1 MTGKCYRDYFDLLLI
16 NKLQQL
22 INHELTQKFIPS
34 GQPAAVWENGNLYVQ
49 TAEVFGILPIPAI
62 IQTSAGM
69 NPFDLSNKPKL
80 PSFLAEKQGTRYAVL
95 TLHTEDEKTQFS
107 DFMRTES
114 VFSSSC
120 GSNWPTAAHV
130 WNQATNGKTIF
141 YKVCCQL

>member
-1 MTGKCYRDYFDLLLI
+1 MTGKFYCDYFDLLLI

-22 INHELTQKFIPS
+22 INHELTQKLIPS
-34 GQPAAVWENGNLYVQ
+34 GQPAAGWVNGNLYVQ

-62 IQTSAGM
+62 IQTSAEM

-80 PSFLAEKQGTRYAVL
+80 PSFLAEKQGTCYAVL

-114 VFSSSC
+114 VFSSSR

-130 WNQATNGKTIF
+130 WNQAANGKTIF